1 MQIEK
6 SDHMKKTL
14 VIAATAIAAFSC
26 GQSGGNDITMKN
38 LSGKW
43 IEIMPVNK
51 DIVQGMTLYEDGK
64 AESVGMATLQYKS
77 WEITPEKK
85 IILNGLSIGNHQ
97 TIEFSDTLDIISVS
111 GDTLT
116 LDKFGKYRI
125 QYTREDENGAS
136 GNRPEKIGGTPASAG
151 YTHSKLKNS
160 DIRVFEEGTKVMY
173 ATGEE
178 HTSAAFIVFNGDS
191 SKLEIFLPDAESAVL
206 ERRTRPDGSHVWNVE
221 DDDTYNVEEC
231 SGGWIVSRRGRI
243 IFASSGTENTVKC
256 TFTEKDKDGKTYN
269 AVFFNNHELV
279 QLESD
284 GMYYILKQYRTA
296 SGFGYKSP
304 AYDLRG
310 KGREAVLT
318 SLYDNTKTELVEKQ

>member
-26 GQSGGNDITMKN
+26 GQSGENDITMKN

-51 DIVQGMTLYEDGK
+51 DIVQGITLYEDGK

-97 TIEFSDTLDIISVS
+97 TIEFSDTLNIISVS
-111 GDTLT
+111 GDMLT

-125 QYTREDENGAS
+125 QYTRV
-136 GNRPEKIGGTPASAG
+136 P
-151 YTHSKLKNS
+151 
-160 DIRVFEEGTKVMY
+160 EEGTKVMY

-256 TFTEKDKDGKTYN
+256 TFTEKGKGKEGKTFN